1 MKCSKCGIELSGE
14 EMNEHNLVCSYAF
27 NDKDYED
34 LIPCE
39 ICNELISFEDYQRH
53 LEICS
58 RPPQLLLPL
67 PPNFNLQNFPNLR
80 FVNSGGAAIADQ
92 GQEEPHENLEE
103 SVNLINNDPI
113 ARSLFSMFVGDL
125 NNLNSTNNPP
135 QTPPPPPPDDES
147 NDEMSVDEDEE
158 QNENNEQI
166 NFNPTNI
173 PPPSQQLLNMF
184 ESILG
189 PLDNLPPPPP
199 AENYE
204 ELLNLEDHLVGVSDI
219 DSVSQF
225 LFEEIDCPIC
235 SKTKMVSRKTSC
247 NHKFC
252 DECLQEWLKESKK
265 CPICMID
272 LE

>member
-39 ICNELISFEDYQRH
+39 ICNELISFDDYQRH

-58 RPPQLLLPL
+58 KPPPLFLPL
-67 PPNFNLQNFPNLR
+67 PPNFNLQNFPNMR
-80 FVNSGGAAIADQ
+80 FGAASV
-92 GQEEPHENLEE
+92 GQDEEEPPENLEQ
-103 SVNLINNDPI
+103 SVNLINRDPI

-125 NNLNSTNNPP
+125 NNLNATQNP
-135 QTPPPPPPDDES
+135 PPPPPPDDES

-158 QNENNEQI
+158 QMEDNEQT
-166 NFNPTNI
+166 NLNPPNI
-173 PPPSQQLLNMF
+173 PLPSQQLLNMF

-189 PLDNLPPPPP
+189 PLDHIPPPPP

-204 ELLNLEDHLVGVSDI
+204 DLLNLEDHVVGVSDI

-225 LFEEIDCPIC
+225 LFEEVDCPIC
-235 SKTKMVSRKTSC
+235 SQTKMVCRKTNC